1 MSNGSRTER
10 RTALVFG
17 GSRGIGAAAASRLAA
32 DGFAVALTY
41 VSRPDKAAEVVSAI
55 EAAGGTAL
63 SIRADSADPTAIR
76 AATAQTVEALGQID
90 VVVVNAGIIRIATV
104 DAFTLEDL
112 DLMLAVNV
120 RGVFLAIQAAASHMR
135 DGGRIITIGSNTAV
149 RTGTPGASVYAMTKA
164 AVASMA
170 KGVALDLAPR
180 GITVNNIQPGPTET
194 DMTAGMIPQLRE
206 MIPLRRVGQPAEI
219 AGLISYLASDQ
230 AGYMT
235 GASLTIDGGFV
246 L

>member
-1 MSNGSRTER
+1 MNTI
-10 RTALVFG
+10 TKTTTVDP
-17 GSRGIGAAAASRLAA
+17 SRLAPDFDNIPGELIAEEFPFWLGVTA
-32 DGFAVALTY
+32 DCP
-41 VSRPDKAAEVVSAI
+41 R
-55 EAAGGTAL
+55 
-63 SIRADSADPTAIR
+63 
-76 AATAQTVEALGQID
+76 GQID

-219 AGLISYLASDQ
+219 AGLISYLTSDQ

>member
-76 AATAQTVEALGQID
+76 AATAQTAEALGQID

-104 DAFTLEDL
+104 DAFILEDL

>member
-76 AATAQTVEALGQID
+76 AATAQTAEALGQID

-135 DGGRIITIGSNTAV
+135 GGGRIITIGSNTAV

>member
-76 AATAQTVEALGQID
+76 AATAQTAEALGQID

-112 DLMLAVNV
+112 NLMLAVNV

-219 AGLISYLASDQ
+219 AGLISYLTSDQ